1 MLSAI
6 YFAYSLFLQ
15 AYISHLHTRS
25 REEEKLKNS
34 RTVFVYG
41 AGISGQGVA
50 QVLADRGDRV
60 ILYNDEEK
68 NVVPEFL
75 DAFTKKGGKYVCGV
89 DPEPYLKES
98 NLFIISPGIPFTTE
112 TVKKARDLH
121 MEIIGEAEEASRLY
135 KGTWIGIT
143 GTNGKTTTTTLVG
156 RMIETLPVPT
166 TVAGNIGFAL
176 SKELEHMGPESVVAA
191 ELSSFQLEGTT
202 TFHPQIA
209 LIVNITPDHFERHGN
224 MENYIAAKAKIFA
237 NQTPEDVLVLNYDN
251 ENTRNL
257 ALKAKSRVYFFSTEK
272 VLDEGAYVEDG
283 WFVLNVEGHKDRICK
298 VSDLKIFGSHNEQ
311 NVLGAI
317 LVSHFAGVTN
327 ENMAKVLKAFEGVEH
342 RLEYVTTIKG
352 VPYYNDSK
360 ATNTDSAIKA
370 LEAFKDGHVVLL
382 AGGHDKLTGLDDFMQ
397 TCAQKTDAL
406 ILLGEARQR
415 FYEAAKKNH
424 VKNIIMIDGSFEDA
438 VNKAF
443 EVARPPQVVL
453 LSPACSSYDMFANFP
468 ERGRVFKKLVRGLAA
483 KAGEGQA

>member
-1 MLSAI
+1 LEN
-6 YFAYSLFLQ
+6 L
-15 AYISHLHTRS
+15 
-25 REEEKLKNS
+25 

-41 AGISGQGVA
+41 AGISGQGVS

-60 ILYNDEEK
+60 ILYNDDEK
-68 NVVPEFL
+68 KLDPAFL
-75 DAFTKKGGKYVCGV
+75 EGFTQKGGRVVFGE

-98 NLFIISPGIPFTTE
+98 SLFIISPGIPFTTDV
-112 TVKKARDLH
+112 VKKARELD

-135 KGTWIGIT
+135 KGKWVGIT

-156 RMIETLPVPT
+156 RMLETLPVPT

-202 TFHPQIA
+202 TFRPQIA

-237 NQTPEDVLVLNYDN
+237 NQTPDDVLILNHDN
-251 ENTRNL
+251 ENTRKL
-257 ALKAKSRVYFFSTEK
+257 APKAKSRVYFFSTEK
-272 VLDEGAYVEDG
+272 VLSEGACVEDG
-283 WFVLNVEGHKDRICK
+283 WFVLALDGRRDRICK
-298 VSDLKIFGSHNEQ
+298 VSDLKIFGAHNEQ

-317 LVSHFAGVTN
+317 LCAHFAGVTN

-360 ATNTDSAIKA
+360 ATNTDSAVKA

-382 AGGHDKLTGLDDFMQ
+382 AGGHDKMTGLDDFMQ
-397 TCAQKTDAL
+397 MCAKKTDAL

-415 FYEAAKKNH
+415 FCEAAKKNH

-438 VNKAF
+438 VNKAYSI
-443 EVARPPQVVL
+443 AKPPEVVL

-468 ERGRVFKKLVRGLAA
+468 ERGRVFKKLVRALAA
-483 KAGEGQA
+483 KAEEEKA